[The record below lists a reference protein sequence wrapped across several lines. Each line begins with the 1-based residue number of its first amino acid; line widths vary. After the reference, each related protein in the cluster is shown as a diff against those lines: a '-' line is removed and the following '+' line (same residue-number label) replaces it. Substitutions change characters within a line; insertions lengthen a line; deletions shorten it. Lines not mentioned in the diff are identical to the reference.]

1 MEKASLGSEQCHKVG
16 GTLPLHKSPPVIST
30 TGVWGRASRHAA
42 APAASDS
49 LPFLPFLAPVSSVP
63 DVQFKPICVEKLLR
77 YFPTFEQ
84 FPFHQKSSTVAS
96 SFPGQVLLPLN
107 PPAQAQP
114 EGFDRSETRQPGS
127 QRDRATVREQGGMM
141 ICTCERSREMNQG

>member
-114 EGFDRSETRQPGS
+114 EGFDPASPLPQQCKHEVLKIDLPREPP
-127 QRDRATVREQGGMM
+127 RDRREYA
-141 ICTCERSREMNQG
+141 